1 MLPAIVLNM
10 DSPENVPRLLLIVR
24 EQLRPGTEDDYATT
38 ELQIAGAC
46 ARFQCPHP
54 YLGLVSDAEPQ
65 EVWWLNAFASEE
77 EKDQVGAAYARNESL
92 MAALGPLGARKE
104 EFRQALTTTLTAY
117 RSGVSTVGA
126 WRIGGARFFVVNSGA
141 VRDAV
146 GSVFESPAG
155 DRFDIASAESRVGAE
170 RLAARSPGSLILAVQ
185 PQWSY
190 PDPAWVAADP
200 DFWASNV
207 AAGGASGSRDLS

>member
-1 MLPAIVLNM
+1 M
-10 DSPENVPRLLLIVR
+10 DSQEHTPQLLLIVR
-24 EQLRPGTEDDYATT
+24 EQLRPGTEDDYAEN
-38 ELQIAGAC
+38 ELQVAAAC
-46 ARFQCPHP
+46 ARFECPHP
-54 YLGLVSDAEPQ
+54 YLALASQAEPV
-65 EVWWLNAFASEE
+65 EVWWLNAFASDE
-77 EKDQVGAAYARNESL
+77 EKDQVGAAYGRNETL
-92 MAALGPLGARKE
+92 MAALRPLGARKE
-104 EFRQALTTTLTAY
+104 SFRVALTTTLTAY
-117 RSGVSTVGA
+117 RSDVSREGT
-126 WRIGGARFFVVNSGA
+126 WRIGGARFFVVNPAG
-141 VRDAV
+141 VREAI
-146 GSVFESPAG
+146 GSVFESPDG